1 MRRFTRADGLFHAP
15 VTRRGGLHARE
26 DHRAGAHALEGDRR
40 NGNPQ
45 HGAQVQFE
53 LIEVLR
59 PGQRHH
65 ARVVRPG
72 RQLGEIDP
80 VVAAQKEL
88 HAPQSGPGE
97 GFGDGGG
104 HALRLGEVF
113 GCDHGRLETLA
124 VVAALLHMADRRAEK
139 RRAVL
144 LGDGQQRDLAVEAD
158 ELLDD
163 QFADVAARPFA
174 AVMPGAFQLVGTL
187 DQRLPLA
194 RRGHQRLDHA
204 GEADF
209 RGGLA
214 QFAERCGVEIPRR
227 LQPQFL
233 RREVADG
240 LAVHREIH
248 GPGARYD
255 LDARP
260 LELVEPFGADGLD
273 LGNDDV
279 GAVFCDRSGQR
290 VAVEHVEDLRGV
302 GHLHR
307 GSARILVARH
317 DGLSQPLRRNRE
329 LLAQLAGTQKKNG
342 FHISM

>member
-1 MRRFTRADGLFHAP
+1 MTSDCPLPEEDISGLTTQGKP
-15 VTRRGGLHARE
+15 
-26 DHRAGAHALEGDRR
+26 
-40 NGNPQ
+40 
-45 HGAQVQFE
+45 
-53 LIEVLR
+53 I
-59 PGQRHH
+59 
-65 ARVVRPG
+65 
-72 RQLGEIDP
+72 
-80 VVAAQKEL
+80 
-88 HAPQSGPGE
+88 
-97 GFGDGGG
+97 
-104 HALRLGEVF
+104 
-113 GCDHGRLETLA
+113 
-124 VVAALLHMADRRAEK
+124 
-139 RRAVL
+139 
-144 LGDGQQRDLAVEAD
+144 
-158 ELLDD
+158 
-163 QFADVAARPFA
+163 FA
-174 AVMPGAFQLVGTL
+174 AASL
-187 DQRLPLA
+187 
-194 RRGHQRLDHA
+194 
-204 GEADF
+204 
-209 RGGLA
+209 

>member
-1 MRRFTRADGLFHAP
+1 
-15 VTRRGGLHARE
+15 
-26 DHRAGAHALEGDRR
+26 
-40 NGNPQ
+40 
-45 HGAQVQFE
+45 
-53 LIEVLR
+53 
-59 PGQRHH
+59 
-65 ARVVRPG
+65 
-72 RQLGEIDP
+72 
-80 VVAAQKEL
+80 
-88 HAPQSGPGE
+88 
-97 GFGDGGG
+97 
-104 HALRLGEVF
+104 
-113 GCDHGRLETLA
+113 
-124 VVAALLHMADRRAEK
+124 
-139 RRAVL
+139 
-144 LGDGQQRDLAVEAD
+144 
-158 ELLDD
+158 
-163 QFADVAARPFA
+163 
-174 AVMPGAFQLVGTL
+174 MPGAFQLVGTL

-248 GPGARYD
+248 GPGARYN

-290 VAVEHVEDLRGV
+290 VTVEHVEDLRGV

-317 DGLSQPLRRNRE
+317 DGLSQPLCRNRE